1 MKKEAYTI
9 LLRAVG
15 VGSSLR
21 LGQQA
26 PTSGWGTLREIRSF
40 WALGIG
46 HWALGIGHWALGIG
60 HWALGIGHWA
70 LGIGHWALGIVFFF
84 LLSSSFHPLHPLHP
98 KKANPL
104 PNFLL
109 L

>member
-1 MKKEAYTI
+1 VKKEAYTI

-70 LGIGHWALGIVFFF
+70 LGIGHSFFLPSFFF
-84 LLSSSFHPLHPLHP
+84 LSSVTSVTSEESESV
-98 KKANPL
+98 AEL
-104 PNFLL
+104 PSVMSYC
-109 L
+109 